1 MDVGTNDRRTELAD
15 WLTSKDNPYFAKSL
29 VNRYWSYFL
38 GRGIIDPV
46 DDIRAGNP
54 PSNPELLDA
63 LTADFVAHNFDLKHL
78 DAHDRR
84 FAHLSANLSHE
95 RVEHRRRDRTSRT
108 PIRAG

>member
-1 MDVGTNDRRTELAD
+1 MAVDHEDRRTKLAD

-54 PSNPELLDA
+54 ASNSELLDA

-78 DAHDRR
+78 VRTICQLPHV
-84 FAHLSANLSHE
+84 SAE
-95 RVEHRRRDRTSRT
+95 PIARTSGTRT
-108 PIRAG
+108 TR